1 MNKDAKNFFKG
12 LGLIALIIIAVAL
25 YMSVTGCASPQS
37 AASRTG
43 PKTRAVGD
51 ISNPEA
57 ETPPFIGMTKAQA
70 LARYGQPKKHTLTD
84 EGENWVYILNM
95 GEVIGKAMIPFNF
108 RPPAVRTGVL
118 IFGADDRVKK
128 FNWDK
133 ETGG

>member
-1 MNKDAKNFFKG
+1 MSPRKSSMKSKLFLSVFAAAALAACSTQPSTTARTTKPPAK
-12 LGLIALIIIAVAL
+12 
-25 YMSVTGCASPQS
+25 
-37 AASRTG
+37 
-43 PKTRAVGD
+43 VGD

-70 LARYGQPKKHTLTD
+70 LARYGEPKKHTLTD

-108 RPPAVRTGVL
+108 RQPAVRTGVL
-118 IFGADDRVKK
+118 IFGADGRVKK

-133 ETGG
+133 DTSG

>member
-1 MNKDAKNFFKG
+1 MKTKLF
-12 LGLIALIIIAVAL
+12 LSIAAL
-25 YMSVTGCASPQS
+25 ALAGCASNPSPQ
-37 AASRTG
+37 TNG
-43 PKTRAVGD
+43 PKPKVGD

-70 LARYGQPKKHTLTD
+70 LARYGHPKRQTMTD

-108 RPPAVRTGVL
+108 HQPAVRTGVL
-118 IFGADDRVKK
+118 IFGPDGRVKK

-133 ETGG
+133 ETPG